1 MVIFGNVFGSG
12 GEGYV
17 RISLI
22 VECKC
27 LDEVLNWFKKV
38 GIYY

>member
-22 VECKC
+22 VECEC
-27 LDEVLNWFKKV
+27 LGEVLSCFEWV
-38 GIYY
+38 GICY